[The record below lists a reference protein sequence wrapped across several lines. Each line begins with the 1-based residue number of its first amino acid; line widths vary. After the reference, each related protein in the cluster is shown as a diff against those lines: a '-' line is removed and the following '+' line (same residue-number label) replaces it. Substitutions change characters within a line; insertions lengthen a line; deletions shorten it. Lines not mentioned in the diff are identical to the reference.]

1 MRLPK
6 IRLTY
11 ANVASTLALFIA
23 LGGTSYAVAKLPR
36 NSVGSEQI
44 RTGAV
49 GSSELRKG
57 AVHSVD
63 IRNGAVRL
71 KDIRRSTR
79 TALAGQTGPPG
90 PRGPAGVSYF
100 LLADAAGGHAGGN
113 GNVIDHQGIN
123 GYIVSF
129 PRSVAG
135 CALVASPA
143 RVPAAQV
150 PVQDPP
156 AGSTVI
162 VAHQG
167 TNALVRTFDQRNQ
180 PRGLPFALIAAC

>member
-1 MRLPK
+1 MRRLK

-11 ANVASTLALFIA
+11 ANVASTLALFVA

-36 NSVGSEQI
+36 NSVGSKQI

-49 GSSELRKG
+49 GSSELHRG

-79 TALAGQTGPPG
+79 AALKGQAGPPG
-90 PRGPAGVSYF
+90 PPGQAAVSYF
-100 LLADAAGGHAGGN
+100 LEADSAGGTVSGN
-113 GNVIDHQGIN
+113 GHVIGQQGIN

-129 PRSVAG
+129 SRTVAG
-135 CALVASPA
+135 CTLVASPA
-143 RVPAAQV
+143 RVGGGAV
-150 PVQDPP
+150 TDPP
-156 AGSTVI
+156 PGTTVI
-162 VAHQG
+162 VAHEG
-167 TNALVRTFDQRNQ
+167 TNALVRTFDQNNQ
-180 PRGLPFALIAAC
+180 PKGLPFALIAAC